1 MTNIINYDNLYK
13 VFEHWNDDISN
24 YMGVIFTNVYKCVP
38 QCYYVEYTKA
48 NKLVIDKFINRRK
61 VEEDDDLEGYDDY
74 IYEVHMIDDR
84 KTLHNFDNFNHVFE
98 IVQYTPSEYIIL
110 GKQIPFLTY
119 ICTSESEKSLSKYHI
134 IFTENTYG
142 LDDLKEFVSD
152 MYVSDKRAK
161 ETEFGIA
168 AVGEGGS
175 IYTTYY
181 DFHHIDVNIEDNY
194 NDDIPFDRMV
204 DILNDEDKASLMLF
218 YGDPGTGKSTLIK
231 YFIETLQN
239 KNFIFMDGTLLANVQ
254 QDRLMA
260 YFLENKDN
268 VFIFEDCEK
277 ILVSREHNY
286 NPTMSILLNLTD
298 GIISDV
304 LNIKIICTFNTSL
317 SNIDKA
323 LLRKGR
329 LTLKYEFKKLAK
341 DKVKKLIPE
350 EEIKQDMSLADIYN
364 FKEENDY
371 SKKQTSTIGF
381 R

>member
-1 MTNIINYDNLYK
+1 MTNIINYENLFK
-13 VFEHWNDDISN
+13 VFQNWNDGISN
-24 YMGVIFTNVYKCVP
+24 YIGVIFTNIYKCIP
-38 QCYYVEYTKA
+38 KCYYVEYTKT
-48 NKLVIDKFINRRK
+48 NKLVIDHFINRRNT
-61 VEEDDDLEGYDDY
+61 DDNDLDEYDDY
-74 IYEVHMIDDR
+74 ICETHMIDDR
-84 KTLHNFDNFNHVFE
+84 KTLHNFSNLNNVFE
-98 IVQYTPSEYIIL
+98 IVQYTPYEYIIL

-134 IFTENTYG
+134 IYTENTYG
-142 LDDLKEFVSD
+142 LDDLKELVSN
-152 MYVSDKRAK
+152 MYISDKRAK

-168 AVGEGGS
+168 AVGDGGT

-204 DILNDEDKASLMLF
+204 NILNNEDKASLMLF

-231 YFIETLQN
+231 YFIEKLQN
-239 KNFIFMDGTLLANVQ
+239 KHFIFMDGTLLANVQ

-260 YFLENKDN
+260 YFLENKDS

-304 LNIKIICTFNTSL
+304 LNIKIICTFITSL
-317 SNIDKA
+317 NNIDKA

-329 LTLKYEFKKLAK
+329 LTLKYEFKKLTK
-341 DKVKKLIPE
+341 DKVKKLISK

-364 FKEENDY
+364 YKEENDY

>member
-1 MTNIINYDNLYK
+1 MTNIINYENLFK
-13 VFEHWNDDISN
+13 VFQNWNDGISN
-24 YMGVIFTNVYKCVP
+24 YIGVIFTNIYKCIP
-38 QCYYVEYTKA
+38 KCYYVEYTKT
-48 NKLVIDKFINRRK
+48 NKLVIDHFINRRNT
-61 VEEDDDLEGYDDY
+61 DDNDLDEYDDY
-74 IYEVHMIDDR
+74 ICETHMIDDR
-84 KTLHNFDNFNHVFE
+84 KTLHNFSNLNNVFE
-98 IVQYTPSEYIIL
+98 IVQYTPYEYIIL

-134 IFTENTYG
+134 IYTENTYG
-142 LDDLKEFVSD
+142 LSDLKELISN
-152 MYVSDKRAK
+152 MYISDKRAK

-168 AVGEGGS
+168 AVGDGGT

-204 DILNDEDKASLMLF
+204 NILNNEDKASLMLF

-231 YFIETLQN
+231 YFIEKLQN
-239 KNFIFMDGTLLANVQ
+239 KHFIFMDGTLLANVQ

-260 YFLENKDN
+260 YFLGNKDS

-317 SNIDKA
+317 NNIDKA

-341 DKVKKLIPE
+341 DKVKKLISK

-364 FKEENDY
+364 YKEENDY

>member
-1 MTNIINYDNLYK
+1 MTNIINYENLFK
-13 VFEHWNDDISN
+13 VFQNWNDGISN
-24 YMGVIFTNVYKCVP
+24 YIGVIFTNIYKCIP
-38 QCYYVEYTKA
+38 KCYYVEYTKT
-48 NKLVIDKFINRRK
+48 NKLVIDHFINRRNT
-61 VEEDDDLEGYDDY
+61 DDNDLDEYDDY
-74 IYEVHMIDDR
+74 ICETHMIDDR
-84 KTLHNFDNFNHVFE
+84 KTLHNFSNLNNVFE
-98 IVQYTPSEYIIL
+98 IVQYTPYEYIIL

-134 IFTENTYG
+134 IYTENTYG
-142 LDDLKEFVSD
+142 LDDLKELISN
-152 MYVSDKRAK
+152 MYISDKRTK

-168 AVGEGGS
+168 AVGDGGT

-204 DILNDEDKASLMLF
+204 NILNNEDKASLMLF

-231 YFIETLQN
+231 YFIEKLQN
-239 KNFIFMDGTLLANVQ
+239 KHFIFMDGTLLANVQ

-260 YFLENKDN
+260 YFLENKDS

-317 SNIDKA
+317 NNIDKA

-329 LTLKYEFKKLAK
+329 LTLKYEFKKLTK
-341 DKVKKLIPE
+341 DKVKKLISK

-364 FKEENDY
+364 YKEENDY

>member
-1 MTNIINYDNLYK
+1 
-13 VFEHWNDDISN
+13 
-24 YMGVIFTNVYKCVP
+24 
-38 QCYYVEYTKA
+38 
-48 NKLVIDKFINRRK
+48 
-61 VEEDDDLEGYDDY
+61 
-74 IYEVHMIDDR
+74 
-84 KTLHNFDNFNHVFE
+84 
-98 IVQYTPSEYIIL
+98 
-110 GKQIPFLTY
+110 
-119 ICTSESEKSLSKYHI
+119 
-134 IFTENTYG
+134 
-142 LDDLKEFVSD
+142 
-152 MYVSDKRAK
+152 
-161 ETEFGIA
+161 
-168 AVGEGGS
+168 
-175 IYTTYY
+175 
-181 DFHHIDVNIEDNY
+181 
-194 NDDIPFDRMV
+194 MV

-350 EEIKQDMSLADIYN
+350 EEIKQDMSLPDIYN

>member
-1 MTNIINYDNLYK
+1 MTNIINYENLFK
-13 VFEHWNDDISN
+13 VFQNWNDGISN
-24 YMGVIFTNVYKCVP
+24 YIGVIFTNIYKCIP
-38 QCYYVEYTKA
+38 KCYYVEYTKT
-48 NKLVIDKFINRRK
+48 NKLVIDHFINRRNT
-61 VEEDDDLEGYDDY
+61 DDNDLDEYDDY
-74 IYEVHMIDDR
+74 ICETHMIDDR
-84 KTLHNFDNFNHVFE
+84 KTLHNFNNLNNVFE
-98 IVQYTPSEYIIL
+98 IVQYTPYEYIIL

-134 IFTENTYG
+134 IYTENTYD
-142 LDDLKEFVSD
+142 LDDLKELISN
-152 MYVSDKRAK
+152 MYISDKRAK

-168 AVGEGGS
+168 AVGDGGT

-194 NDDIPFDRMV
+194 NDDIHFDRMV
-204 DILNDEDKASLMLF
+204 NILNNDDKASLMLF

-231 YFIETLQN
+231 YFIEKLQN
-239 KNFIFMDGTLLANVQ
+239 KHFIFMDGTLLANVQ

-260 YFLENKDN
+260 YFLENKDS

-317 SNIDKA
+317 NNIDKA

-341 DKVKKLIPE
+341 DKVKKLISK

-364 FKEENDY
+364 YKEENDY